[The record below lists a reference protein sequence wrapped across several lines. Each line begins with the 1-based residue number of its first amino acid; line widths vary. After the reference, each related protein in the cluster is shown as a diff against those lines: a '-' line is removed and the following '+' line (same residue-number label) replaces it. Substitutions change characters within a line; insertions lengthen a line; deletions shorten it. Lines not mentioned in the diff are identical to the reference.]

1 MLTLAIDTSTK
12 TGGAAVVDDNHVLGE
27 YVLDIERKT
36 HSERVIP
43 AIDNVLKGIGITM
56 KDIGAV
62 AVAYGPGS
70 FTGLRIGLAT
80 AKALSL
86 SLDIPVYKVDTLEAL
101 ASQLSYVDGLI
112 LPLFNARRGE
122 IYGAIWQSNTETLSC
137 LKPSIAESL
146 EEFLES
152 VPQEQKLFF
161 LGEGAVTAQE
171 QIQNKFPEAI
181 VVKGTNS
188 YLHPASVAFS
198 ALKYA
203 PVDVDLL
210 VPNYLRKSEAEIK
223 RDNKISDK

>member
-43 AIDNVLKGIGITM
+43 AIDNVLKGIGISM

-112 LPLFNARRGE
+112 LPLFNARRG
-122 IYGAIWQSNTETLSC
+122 
-137 LKPSIAESL
+137 
-146 EEFLES
+146 
-152 VPQEQKLFF
+152 
-161 LGEGAVTAQE
+161 
-171 QIQNKFPEAI
+171 
-181 VVKGTNS
+181 
-188 YLHPASVAFS
+188 
-198 ALKYA
+198 
-203 PVDVDLL
+203 
-210 VPNYLRKSEAEIK
+210 
-223 RDNKISDK
+223 